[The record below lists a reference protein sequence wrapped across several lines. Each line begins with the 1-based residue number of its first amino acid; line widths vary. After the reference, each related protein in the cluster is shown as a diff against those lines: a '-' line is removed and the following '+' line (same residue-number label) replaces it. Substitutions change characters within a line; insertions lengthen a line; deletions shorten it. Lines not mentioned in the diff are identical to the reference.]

1 MRNRPVAALRHI
13 GKVGVLRKL
22 REQRRVEKRNPPLVQ
37 RDAVQQTDDAF
48 RHRTQFVAALCRE
61 HNARRLRPAVG
72 GPYDIIALIVFLEHE
87 APATRDDH
95 AVNVPLPINDEPVEP
110 RRKVRHKAS
119 LIGRYRL
126 PFEGCRGTRG
136 DGRRAKRS
144 STEQKVAA
152 IEHGTVCERRAE
164 SRAGL

>member
-1 MRNRPVAALRHI
+1 MAS
-13 GKVGVLRKL
+13 
-22 REQRRVEKRNPPLVQ
+22 
-37 RDAVQQTDDAF
+37 
-48 RHRTQFVAALCRE
+48 LCRE

-95 AVNVPLPINDEPVEP
+95 AVNVPLPVNDELIEA

-136 DGRRAKRS
+136 RWRDTKRGS
-144 STEQKVAA
+144 PQQKFAA
-152 IEHGTVCERRAE
+152 IKHGTVCERRDAPA
-164 SRAGL
+164 RV